1 MSKEA
6 PGREREK
13 RPDDQV
19 GNEVEEGRW
28 VGGVCCRFKE
38 GIISIFQEEEERE
51 KNKRD

>member
-6 PGREREK
+6 PGRERK

-28 VGGVCCRFKE
+28 VGGVYCRF
-38 GIISIFQEEEERE
+38 E
-51 KNKRD
+51 KG